1 MPISLSR
8 SSDPIRIVTD
18 PDEGADMSDGD
29 EKYWFNLSSRE
40 VEFGMQSAAVD
51 RVGPFDTAE
60 EAANAPEK
68 LRERSR
74 AWADDDAAED
84 SWGTTSLS
92 DAGDDEE
99 E

>member
-1 MPISLSR
+1 
-8 SSDPIRIVTD
+8 
-18 PDEGADMSDGD
+18 MSDGD
-29 EKYWFNLSSRE
+29 EKYWYNLSTRE

-60 EAANAPEK
+60 EAGLAPEK

-74 AWADDDAAED
+74 AWAADDAAED

-92 DAGDDEE
+92 DAGEDDEA
-99 E
+99 